1 MTEKLVVEASGS
13 VHLMINGERVSANF
27 VSEPGT
33 PHTTMILVTDIPLS
47 EEEPVPDI
55 CKYNDVK
62 IKVEVEYGGR
72 QYRAE
77 MTDTNVLTLKS

>member
-1 MTEKLVVEASGS
+1 MTEKLVVESSGS
-13 VHLMINGERVSANF
+13 VHLMTNGERVSVNF

-33 PHTTMILVTDIPLS
+33 PYATMILVTDIPPP
-47 EEEPVPDI
+47 EEEPIPDI
-55 CKYNDVK
+55 CKYRDVK

-77 MTDTNVLTLKS
+77 MTGTNVLTLKK